1 MIDINELRRL
11 AQDQEWIGR
20 WYDAGCETLMAER
33 NGEHEEVAHPIP
45 IGLVPYL
52 IAVQPASILELLDRL
67 EAAESDGLEQARLLG
82 MSGERE
88 AALLSKLEAAVNH
101 AVDEAYQRGYATGQ
115 EEVAAELEFAK
126 QEIANLHDDISEWM
140 DKCDELRAKIEAM
153 EKQEPVGEIQR
164 ANSTGNYIN
173 SVVWVPLPVGSK
185 LYAHPV
191 AKPAPSV
198 PDEVMR
204 DALRYRFLRS
214 ARNIPIS
221 TKAARDPVVY
231 DEAIDAAMLAAAPEV
246 KP

>member
-1 MIDINELRRL
+1 MTPEGYYTEL
-11 AQDQEWIGR
+11 
-20 WYDAGCETLMAER
+20 AE
-33 NGEHEEVAHPIP
+33 
-45 IGLVPYL
+45 
-52 IAVQPASILELLDRL
+52 
-67 EAAESDGLEQARLLG
+67 
-82 MSGERE
+82 
-88 AALLSKLEAAVNH
+88 KLAAVNH

-153 EKQEPVGEIQR
+153 ERQEPVAWLGRSPRDGLIEISMDKP
-164 ANSTGNYIN
+164 AP
-173 SVVWVPLPVGSK
+173 SVMRDFNMSPT
-185 LYAHPV
+185 YAHPV
-191 AKPAPSV
+191 DKPAPSV